1 MAMDKPNNT
10 KMVKY
15 YDVAGGDKC
24 TCDGHGGGSVD
35 PSTVINDDVT
45 STGKTWSS
53 AKIMAE
59 ILKATSGGLSVD
71 YDGQSAAEIG
81 NSDVEFDGGSSTE
94 YPGGNT
100 NP

>member
-1 MAMDKPNNT
+1 MVTDKNSKKKN
-10 KMVKY
+10 VWY
-15 YDVAGGDKC
+15 YDVAKNDDSCDCGG
-24 TCDGHGGGSVD
+24 TPVD

-59 ILKATSGGLSVD
+59 ILKAASGNLNVD
-71 YDGQSAAEIG
+71 YDGQSANEVN
-81 NSDVEFDGGSSTE
+81 NSDVEFDGGSSTD
-94 YPGGNT
+94 YPGGNV

>member
-1 MAMDKPNNT
+1 MDKNSKKKN
-10 KMVKY
+10 VWY
-15 YDVAGGDKC
+15 YDVAKKEDE
-24 TCDGHGGGSVD
+24 CDCGTPVD
-35 PSTVINDDVT
+35 PATVINDDVT